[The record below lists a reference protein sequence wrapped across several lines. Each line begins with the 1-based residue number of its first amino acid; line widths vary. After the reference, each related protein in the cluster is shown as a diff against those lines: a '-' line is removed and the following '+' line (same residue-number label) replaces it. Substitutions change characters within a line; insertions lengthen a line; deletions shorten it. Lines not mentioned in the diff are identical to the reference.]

1 MDRTRARRLLV
12 GSLAIGVILEVLLDG
27 PAFGINV
34 PISVAM
40 LLGGAWWVR
49 RRGRAPDLLDL
60 WLPISAIVLASL
72 AAVRADPFI
81 AALDAA
87 GALAF
92 VGASIAAF
100 SGLAITRRSAA
111 IIAMTGAWV
120 LEGVVAGAGRLI
132 ATSRPPRTPGAPAI
146 PAWSGPLARGL
157 LLGAPIALIFAIL
170 FASADPIFRQG
181 LLDVLGLRIDLG
193 DLPGRLLFVG
203 ASAWLAAGLL
213 GIAASG
219 IPAVERASLGAASRT
234 AAAPMERVL
243 GATEAT
249 VVLLAVVS
257 VFGAFVALQ
266 VAYLFG
272 GQDTMAAGGLTYSA
286 YARRGF
292 FELVAAAALAG
303 GLIVLLELLVVRRSR
318 FYLALGVALVALT
331 LVVLASAAL
340 RLQLYQE
347 AYGWTELR
355 LYVAVSIVAMAASLA
370 VLATFLLVNRTH
382 LLGHAMA
389 VIALVSLVGLNVLA
403 PSAFVAARNVDRVI
417 HPESVPPDGD
427 HSLDIGYLG
436 VLADDAIPVLV
447 QALPQLPAA
456 DAIVVQRELEQR
468 RGELGADP
476 AFTSP
481 MAWNLGREQAKAA
494 LATLP

>member
-1 MDRTRARRLLV
+1 
-12 GSLAIGVILEVLLDG
+12 
-27 PAFGINV
+27 
-34 PISVAM
+34 
-40 LLGGAWWVR
+40 
-49 RRGRAPDLLDL
+49 
-60 WLPISAIVLASL
+60 
-72 AAVRADPFI
+72 
-81 AALDAA
+81 
-87 GALAF
+87 
-92 VGASIAAF
+92 
-100 SGLAITRRSAA
+100 
-111 IIAMTGAWV
+111 
-120 LEGVVAGAGRLI
+120 
-132 ATSRPPRTPGAPAI
+132 
-146 PAWSGPLARGL
+146 
-157 LLGAPIALIFAIL
+157 
-170 FASADPIFRQG
+170 
-181 LLDVLGLRIDLG
+181 
-193 DLPGRLLFVG
+193 
-203 ASAWLAAGLL
+203 
-213 GIAASG
+213 
-219 IPAVERASLGAASRT
+219 
-234 AAAPMERVL
+234 MERML

-370 VLATFLLVNRTH
+370 VLATFLLLNRTH

-436 VLADDAIPVLV
+436 VLADDAVPVLV